1 MSLRFSSS
9 VAANDRFG
17 ICFVCEECK
26 KKKNDGELIG
36 LETQSIVHVFINQS
50 RSEKKQC
57 SRHSLKWY
65 NRSAHNR
72 LSRITW
78 RTPNTIAT
86 TKYNL
91 ISTSS
96 ILVLSISR
104 IRFLFTR
111 IYSIDVSLQLLH
123 APLQLCIGI
132 RSSPGWRPIMRRS
145 IPTAKAQPK
154 AIPIRCHKSFC
165 VSVWECVWEWSA
177 YGKRFSA
184 SVQHEIGNT
193 ETHNENRCQTQIE
206 TCIAWDNRKRNVN
219 GCVSDLRVYQCEGC
233 QASHEGRTRREHC
246 FSIKILLKPAAI
258 ELSRCGVD
266 SIGWENTFDAFAGE
280 SDYLTSFDHWN
291 RAECLCFAAD
301 ARTSTHTCNG
311 CRTRNEWRRKQR
323 PKVYGLEQNKA
334 ICYTCY
340 AVAHHKMNINTFRP
354 SRPCVWNRFWKF
366 VCVGFRISHSA
377 VVG

>member
-1 MSLRFSSS
+1 MCLCES
-9 VAANDRFG
+9 
-17 ICFVCEECK
+17 VCESGARTG
-26 KKKNDGELIG
+26 NDF
-36 LETQSIVHVFINQS
+36 QR
-50 RSEKKQC
+50 RSNTK
-57 SRHSLKWY
+57 
-65 NRSAHNR
+65 SATPK
-72 LSRITW
+72 RITKIDAKHKLKRASLGIIENETW
-78 RTPNTIAT
+78 TVVSP
-86 TKYNL
+86 
-91 ISTSS
+91 ISEC
-96 ILVLSISR
+96 IS
-104 IRFLFTR
+104 
-111 IYSIDVSLQLLH
+111 V
-123 APLQLCIGI
+123 
-132 RSSPGWRPIMRRS
+132 
-145 IPTAKAQPK
+145 
-154 AIPIRCHKSFC
+154 
-165 VSVWECVWEWSA
+165 
-177 YGKRFSA
+177 
-184 SVQHEIGNT
+184 
-193 ETHNENRCQTQIE
+193 
-206 TCIAWDNRKRNVN
+206 
-219 GCVSDLRVYQCEGC
+219 GC